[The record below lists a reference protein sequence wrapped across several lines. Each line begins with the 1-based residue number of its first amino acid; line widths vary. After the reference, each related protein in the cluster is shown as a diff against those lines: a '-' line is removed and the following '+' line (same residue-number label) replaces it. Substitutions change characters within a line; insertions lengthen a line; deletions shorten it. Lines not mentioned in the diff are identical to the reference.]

1 MSSSTSFTNSKALP
15 RLPVV
20 HEVFGREFLPEP
32 CVDLAFAHGLP
43 GTVQGATSGLED
55 HVMGIRFVLY
65 ILSYVYYHI
74 IYNIIYVILY
84 YIS

>member
-43 GTVQGATSGLED
+43 GTVQGAHLRAGRSCHGNSICIIYT
-55 HVMGIRFVLY
+55 IIC
-65 ILSYVYYHI
+65 ILSY
-74 IYNIIYVILY
+74 
-84 YIS
+84 YI